1 MKWFNSLPLSPSLYS
16 HSQLARRCHAR
27 ARPGRG
33 RFRRDPRGND
43 ALVPGHVSPEAAQGW
58 PLPEDVHPG
67 PDGQAR
73 SRRRRVHPGAARVV
87 RDLEEAVCGKCW
99 SRAGHVR
106 QIDDCML
113 IRSGR
118 RWVFRFIFFFR
129 FLQEREEYKF
139 TSLRKVML
147 GLLESRRELLS
158 ATLTQDQTYDLQ
170 MKVISKIDWGNR

>member
-1 MKWFNSLPLSPSLYS
+1 M
-16 HSQLARRCHAR
+16 
-27 ARPGRG
+27 
-33 RFRRDPRGND
+33 
-43 ALVPGHVSPEAAQGW
+43 SPEAAQGW

-118 RWVFRFIFFFR
+118 WWVFRFIFFFSFSAGTR
-129 FLQEREEYKF
+129 RIQIHLAAEGDAGPAGKPAGAAVGDAHPGPNVRPADEGHLQ
-139 TSLRKVML
+139 
-147 GLLESRRELLS
+147 
-158 ATLTQDQTYDLQ
+158 D
-170 MKVISKIDWGNR
+170 